1 MILAAPERAHAVV
14 ARQPAKRLPVLYAA
28 KVSGEIRQAVNV
40 LAIRRRDPASRFTSA
55 IARNTAVIS
64 ALELLMPAETGSVF
78 RKEKSTPASGGSKF
92 RATRRA
98 TVIG

>member
-1 MILAAPERAHAVV
+1 M
-14 ARQPAKRLPVLYAA
+14 
-28 KVSGEIRQAVNV
+28 
-40 LAIRRRDPASRFTSA
+40 
-55 IARNTAVIS
+55 IS